1 MPAFAQYRQGG
12 DQPWALIV
20 LDVDDGR
27 IRNMTSF
34 LDVETLFPRFGV
46 PLRLPS

>member
-1 MPAFAQYRQGG
+1 M
-12 DQPWALIV
+12 QPWALHV
-20 LDVDDGR
+20 LELDGTV
-27 IRNMTSF
+27 IRRMHTF